1 MVERDYKWP
10 SSSSAY
16 NLDLVIGSGS
26 FGLVWQATCLSGEH
40 KNKTVA
46 IKILDLETFP
56 NNSIQLIRKEIA
68 IMTMSKHKNI
78 VAEYISFVD
87 LQYLWIVMPIIDAGS
102 VIDIMRQVRPSNSPG
117 IPDEV
122 VIATIL
128 KETLEGLAYLH

>member
-1 MVERDYKWP
+1 
-10 SSSSAY
+10 
-16 NLDLVIGSGS
+16 
-26 FGLVWQATCLSGEH
+26 
-40 KNKTVA
+40 
-46 IKILDLETFP
+46 
-56 NNSIQLIRKEIA
+56 
-68 IMTMSKHKNI
+68 MTMSKHKNI